1 MEVLIDNKDGVVWD
15 MPVSSIEWKTERI
28 GKAGTLDAK
37 LVIEDPLKYPINN
50 GSIIRVMD
58 GKQKVFYGYVFESGY
73 TRSGEV
79 SVKAFD
85 QLRYMMSNDTFVF
98 KATTATAAIKKI
110 AIDLGLKVGTFEDT
124 GYTVPGIVEDDKK
137 ALDVALKFLDS
148 TLIATNRNFVLFDDF
163 GALSLKNIKNMMIK
177 ADVFYIG
184 EDSLLFEFE
193 YNKSIDK
200 ETYNRIKLVHDD
212 EKKSKREVYIAQ
224 DSGSMAK
231 FGRLQ
236 EFRKVEENMKPAQI
250 KELAERM
257 LKLRNRETKTL
268 DLDCLGDWQVRAGS
282 FVYIYIE
289 KIGVSEYF
297 LVDECTHTW
306 AGGLHV
312 MNLGVKVI

>member
-1 MEVLIDNKDGVVWD
+1 MEVLIDNKDGNVWD
-15 MPVSSIEWKTERI
+15 MPVSSVEWKTERI
-28 GKAGTLDAK
+28 GKAGSLDVK
-37 LVIEDPLKYPINN
+37 LVIEEPLKFLINN
-50 GSIIRVMD
+50 GAIIRVMD
-58 GKQKVFYGYVFESGY
+58 GKQKVFYGYVVDNGY
-73 TRSGEV
+73 TRDDEV

-85 QLRYMMSNDTFVF
+85 QLWYMMSNDTFVF

-110 AIDLGLKVGTFEDT
+110 ATDLGLKVGTFEDT

-163 GALSLKNIKNMMIK
+163 GSLTLKNIKNMMIK
-177 ADVFYIG
+177 ADDFYIG
-184 EDSLLFEFE
+184 EDSLLFDFD

-224 DSGSMAK
+224 DSASIAK

-236 EFRKVEENMKPAQI
+236 EFRKVDENMKPAQI

-268 DLDCLGDWQVRAGS
+268 NLDCLGDWRVRAGS

-289 KIGVSEYF
+289 KIGVAEYF
-297 LVDECTHTW
+297 LVDDCSHKW
-306 AGGLHV
+306 VGGIHV
-312 MNLGVKVI
+312 MSLKVKVI